1 MKPTVSQLLMT
12 ASTILCRLIENG
24 NEANDEQN
32 VKRAVTL
39 ATMLADEIP
48 ETDPIPDK
56 EKILNTI
63 KQIYGGIQN
72 KFISKTQLA
81 NALQT
86 KLETGK
92 RNTEN
97 IILWADMNG
106 YIIAEP
112 RGNGVNYSLA

>member
-1 MKPTVSQLLMT
+1 MKPTASQLMT
-12 ASTILCRLIENG
+12 IASNILCKLIEKD
-24 NEANDEQN
+24 NEANDENN

-39 ATMLADEIP
+39 AIMLTDELPEADP
-48 ETDPIPDK
+48 MPDQ
-56 EKILNTI
+56 EKILKTI
-63 KQIYGGIQN
+63 KGIFSGMQN
-72 KFISKTQLA
+72 RFISKTQLA

-112 RGNGVNYSLA
+112 RGNCINYSLA